1 MPSKVAV
8 ITGAASGIGLALT
21 RDLISKGWNVAMG
34 DINEAAGN
42 SLTAELGG
50 GVRFSRTDVSDWD
63 QLAALFKLAWTTWGR
78 IDFHAANAGIDDR
91 ESLYGPTAA
100 SDGGEPSKPD
110 LSTVHVDLFSVLY
123 GVRLSLHY
131 FRKNTVPGGKIVVT
145 GSSAGLYPL
154 PPIPQYTACKPC
166 SRCFEATSGTW
177 AVCWEL
183 CAAEM
188 RSLTWRRR

>member
-21 RDLISKGWNVAMG
+21 RDLVFKGWNVVMG
-34 DINEAAGN
+34 DINEKTGTSLAG
-42 SLTAELGG
+42 ELGNA
-50 GVRFSRTDVSDWD
+50 VRFKRTNVSDWN

-100 SDGGEPSKPD
+100 SEGGEPSKPD
-110 LSTVHVDLFSVLY
+110 LTTVHVDLFSVLY

-131 FRKNTVPGGKIVVT
+131 FRKNAVPGGKIVVT

-154 PPIPQYTACKPC
+154 PPLPQYTACKH
-166 SRCFEATSGTW
+166 
-177 AVCWEL
+177 AVGASKLQVKHGL
-183 CAAEM
+183 CAGDYA
-188 RSLTWRRR
+188 LRRCDH